1 MGITPKAKA
10 GNRAASATQNATP
23 PPSPAAA
30 DGKRSASPSAEERL
44 PKVTKAAW
52 TGELPADDAA
62 EDAMETMRHL
72 IPEVH
77 KELPEALASW
87 SGTANAHL
95 VKDKIYEVPPLSIKG
110 TLEEGELS
118 TFKEPWNSTRC
129 VEAVSTT
136 GLYEAALNVIWL
148 DARQTQRLPFTLP
161 MNRPSWSLVVE
172 LYNRQFSQNASGLGG
187 VTPDAPTRLFF
198 PVALPAFVVDPKM
211 LEHTCFNEG
220 LHMAGGHGLVFAW
233 YLGMWKALKLK
244 DADMIKRLWEAG
256 LTVTVRVRKSSATD
270 LTTVILDSLTF
281 SESVNVAQLA
291 GTDSFNVFA
300 QKLIFLHEQVQRG
313 ESKSPTGSHCEKNA
327 FERSALQGRCCECN
341 HV

>member
-1 MGITPKAKA
+1 
-10 GNRAASATQNATP
+10 
-23 PPSPAAA
+23 
-30 DGKRSASPSAEERL
+30 
-44 PKVTKAAW
+44 
-52 TGELPADDAA
+52 
-62 EDAMETMRHL
+62 METMRHL

-110 TLEEGELS
+110 TLEEGELP

-136 GLYEAALNVIWL
+136 GLYEAALNVIWF

-300 QKLIFLHEQVQRG
+300 QKLIFVAR
-313 ESKSPTGSHCEKNA
+313 TGTKRIIQKPN
-327 FERSALQGRCCECN
+327 RQPL
-341 HV
+341 